1 MLRWFEKV
9 APIRSKFQVLFWM
22 QMAMAIAVSL
32 TVALVVEDI
41 VTSHAVS
48 ALVVMICAASVA
60 MIKFTG
66 SKICDPYVA
75 TVLRME
81 ALAAGDLESPVA
93 HTEFEDCVGRLTRA
107 MTTFR
112 QQAIDLRQAA
122 TEQEAVVSAMGE
134 SLQRL
139 ARNDL
144 TARLQHDFAPE
155 YRALCKDFNLAA
167 AALEGAMQSVSSA
180 AGDILG
186 GSAEIRSASNDLSVR
201 TEQQAAAL
209 EESSASLTE
218 VAATVQ
224 RNSAAA
230 QSAASAV
237 LDVQAEARQGS
248 DVVAKAVAAMTAIQG
263 SSDQIAQ
270 IITVIDGIAFQT
282 NLLALNAGV
291 EAARAGESGKGFAVV
306 ATEVRA
312 LAQRSADAATQI
324 RGLIEASTV
333 QVKDGVSLV
342 DATGGALKTIVQSIN
357 RIAGSVQEI
366 AETASSQSDALEHVR
381 AAVSEMDRATQQNAA
396 MVEESTAAA
405 RQLAEQSTELSR
417 LVDAFNVTNKVVP
430 IPDRKSAPAMVAS
443 SIPAP
448 AFTGAPRKLPPIP
461 RSSTA
466 LALKEEDWDEF

>member
-1 MLRWFEKV
+1 ALIV
-9 APIRSKFQVLFWM
+9 AISF
-22 QMAMAIAVSL
+22 
-32 TVALVVEDI
+32 
-41 VTSHAVS
+41 
-48 ALVVMICAASVA
+48 ASVA
-60 MIKFTG
+60 MIKFAG
-66 SKICDPYVA
+66 VKICDPYVA

-81 ALAAGDLESPVA
+81 ALAAGDLESPVE

-107 MTTFR
+107 MATFR
-112 QQAIDLRQAA
+112 QQASELQQA
-122 TEQEAVVSAMGE
+122 TIEQEAVVSAMGE
-134 SLQRL
+134 SLQKL

-144 TARLQHDFAPE
+144 TVRLTQDFRPE
-155 YRALCKDFNLAA
+155 YQALRENFNLAA
-167 AALEGAMQSVSSA
+167 AALERAMQSVSSA

-218 VAATVQ
+218 VATTVH

-230 QSAASAV
+230 QAAASAV
-237 LDVQAEARQGS
+237 QDVQAEARQGS
-248 DVVAKAVAAMTAIQG
+248 DVVARAVIAMTAIQS

-270 IITVIDGIAFQT
+270 IISVIDGIAFQT

-324 RGLIEASTV
+324 RGLIEASTM
-333 QVKDGVSLV
+333 QVKDGVNLV

-366 AETASSQSDALEHVR
+366 ADTASSQSDALEHVR

-417 LVDAFNVTNKVVP
+417 LVDEFNITNKVVP
-430 IPDRKSAPAMVAS
+430 IRDRISAPVAALTS
-443 SIPAP
+443 LHAPPAT
-448 AFTGAPRKLPPIP
+448 AAPRKLPSIP
-461 RSSTA
+461 RPSAA